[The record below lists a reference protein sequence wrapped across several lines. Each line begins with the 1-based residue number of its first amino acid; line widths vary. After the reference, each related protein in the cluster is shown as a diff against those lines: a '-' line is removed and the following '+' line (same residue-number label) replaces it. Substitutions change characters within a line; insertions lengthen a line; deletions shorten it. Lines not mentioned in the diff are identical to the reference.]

1 MRHTDYDV
9 AWHRRHSRSPP
20 WDNRIS
26 MYLTYL
32 LAVSLLAGAADVS
45 TPPIRVIEEIVA
57 KVNGD
62 IITRGELEQQRR
74 AIEAE
79 IKQQQPNLAGDALAN
94 AVRQKQSEALRDKI
108 DQSLLVQRA
117 KELNIN
123 VDPDVTRRVA
133 QIQQE
138 SKIADVEKFHE
149 WVHQQAGVPFEDF
162 KSEMKNQIL
171 TQRVIGQEVASKVN
185 VARSEVTD
193 YYNKHKADFVREE
206 TVFLREITIKSAD
219 NTPRAWAAAEKK
231 AKDVLAR
238 ARKGEKFSDLAHQYS
253 DADTAKQ
260 DGELGRF
267 KRGDLKPDIE
277 ALVFKQSKGYVT
289 DLIKTQGGYEI
300 LKVDEKFAAGQA
312 SLEDVENEIME
323 KLYTPR
329 MQPQLRAYL
338 TKLRENAF
346 IEIRGGFVDSG
357 AAPGKD
363 TTWKDP
369 AQLKPETTTKE
380 EVANRKKKRF
390 LGVIPRH
397 SSSVSSSK
405 AAPAIK

>member
-1 MRHTDYDV
+1 
-9 AWHRRHSRSPP
+9 
-20 WDNRIS
+20 
-26 MYLTYL
+26 MYLMFL
-32 LAVSLLAGAADVS
+32 LALTGLAGAADVS
-45 TPPIRVIEEIVA
+45 TPNVRVIEEIVA

-79 IKQQQPNLAGDALAN
+79 IKQQQPNLTGDALAA

-108 DQSLLVQRA
+108 DQSLLVQRG
-117 KELNIN
+117 KELNVS
-123 VDPDVTRRVA
+123 VDADVTRRIA

-138 SKIADVEKFHE
+138 SKIADIEKFHD
-149 WVHQQAGVPFEDF
+149 WVHQQSGVPFEDF

-171 TQRVIGQEVASKVN
+171 TQRVIGQEVASKVS
-185 VARSEVTD
+185 VAKSEVGD

-206 TVFLREITIKSAD
+206 TVFLREITIRPKD
-219 NTPRAWAAAEKK
+219 GTPAAWAAAEKK
-231 AKDVLAR
+231 AKDIQAR
-238 ARKGEKFSDLAHQYS
+238 ARKGEKFTDLARQYS

-277 ALVFKQSKGYVT
+277 GIVFKQSKGYVT
-289 DLIKTQGGYEI
+289 DLIKTEGGYEI

-312 SLEDVENEIME
+312 SLEDVESEIME

-338 TKLRENAF
+338 TKLRQNAF

-397 SSSVSSSK
+397 SSGVSSSK
-405 AAPAIK
+405 AAPAVK

>member
-1 MRHTDYDV
+1 M
-9 AWHRRHSRSPP
+9 
-20 WDNRIS
+20 
-26 MYLTYL
+26 
-32 LAVSLLAGAADVS
+32 LAGAADVS
-45 TPPIRVIEEIVA
+45 STNIRVIEEIVA

-74 AIEAE
+74 AIEAD
-79 IKQQQPNLAGDALAN
+79 IKQQQPNLTGDALAA
-94 AVRQKQSEALRDKI
+94 AVREKQSEALRDKI

-117 KELNIN
+117 KELNIK
-123 VDPDVTRRVA
+123 VDADVTRRIA
-133 QIQQE
+133 QIQQD
-138 SKIADVEKFHE
+138 SKVVDIDKFHE
-149 WVHQQAGVPFEDF
+149 WVHQQSGVPFEDF
-162 KSEMKNQIL
+162 KSEMTNQML

-185 VARSEVTD
+185 VAKSEVSD
-193 YYNKHKADFVREE
+193 YYNKHKGEFVREE
-206 TVFLREITIKSAD
+206 TVFLREITIKPKE
-219 NTPRAWAAAEKK
+219 NTPAAWAAAEKK
-231 AKDVLAR
+231 AKDIQTR
-238 ARKGEKFSDLAHQYS
+238 ARKGEKFADLARQYS

-260 DGELGRF
+260 DGELGKF
-267 KRGDLKPDIE
+267 KRGDLKPKIE
-277 ALVFKQSKGYVT
+277 GTVFKQNKGYVT
-289 DLIKTQGGYEI
+289 DLIKTEGGYEI

-312 SLEDVENEIME
+312 SLEDVEPEIME

-363 TTWKDP
+363 TSWKDP

-380 EVANRKKKRF
+380 EVASRKKKRF

-397 SSSVSSSK
+397 SSDVSSSK
-405 AAPAIK
+405 SAPAIK

>member
-1 MRHTDYDV
+1 
-9 AWHRRHSRSPP
+9 
-20 WDNRIS
+20 

-206 TVFLREITIKSAD
+206 TVFLREITIKPKD
-219 NTPRAWAAAEKK
+219 NSPAAWAAAEKK

-289 DLIKTQGGYEI
+289 DLIKTEGGYEI

>member
-1 MRHTDYDV
+1 
-9 AWHRRHSRSPP
+9 
-20 WDNRIS
+20 

-32 LAVSLLAGAADVS
+32 LAVSLLAGAADVF

-108 DQSLLVQRA
+108 DPS
-117 KELNIN
+117 LNIN

-219 NTPRAWAAAEKK
+219 NTPQAWAAAEKK

-289 DLIKTQGGYEI
+289 DLIKTEGGYEI

-312 SLEDVENEIME
+312 APVAEAANATLAVASQRRPHVNLSANIRIAC
-323 KLYTPR
+323 LRSCGSTPVA
-329 MQPQLRAYL
+329 LVDDGAGL
-338 TKLRENAF
+338 F
-346 IEIRGGFVDSG
+346 FVDLFIAIDEDFARLLVHEWLG
-357 AAPGKD
+357 RVAAD
-363 TTWKDP
+363 DP
-369 AQLKPETTTKE
+369 L
-380 EVANRKKKRF
+380 
-390 LGVIPRH
+390 L
-397 SSSVSSSK
+397 
-405 AAPAIK
+405 

>member
-1 MRHTDYDV
+1 
-9 AWHRRHSRSPP
+9 
-20 WDNRIS
+20 

>member
-1 MRHTDYDV
+1 
-9 AWHRRHSRSPP
+9 
-20 WDNRIS
+20 
-26 MYLTYL
+26 MYLTFL

-45 TPPIRVIEEIVA
+45 TPSIRVIEEIVA

-74 AIEAE
+74 AIESE
-79 IKQQQPNLAGDALAN
+79 IKQQQPNLSGEALAN

-123 VDPDVTRRVA
+123 VDPDVTRRIA

-206 TVFLREITIKSAD
+206 TVFLREITIKPKE
-219 NTPRAWAAAEKK
+219 NTPAAWAAAEKK
-231 AKDVLAR
+231 AKEVQAR
-238 ARKGEKFSDLAHQYS
+238 ARKGEKFSDLARQYS

-277 ALVFKQSKGYVT
+277 ALVFKQGKGYVS
-289 DLIKTQGGYEI
+289 DLIKTEGGYEI
-300 LKVDEKFAAGQA
+300 LKVDERFAAGQA
-312 SLEDVENEIME
+312 SLEDVESEIME

-338 TKLRENAF
+338 TRLRQNAF

-380 EVANRKKKRF
+380 EVANRKRKRF
-390 LGVIPRH
+390 MGVIPRH
-397 SSSVSSSK
+397 SSTVSSSK

>member
-1 MRHTDYDV
+1 
-9 AWHRRHSRSPP
+9 
-20 WDNRIS
+20 
-26 MYLTYL
+26 MYLTFL
-32 LAVSLLAGAADVS
+32 LAASLLAGAADVS
-45 TPPIRVIEEIVA
+45 TPPVRVIEEIVA

-79 IKQQQPNLAGDALAN
+79 MKQQQPNLSAEALAA

-108 DQSLLVQRA
+108 DQSLLVQRG

-123 VDPDVTRRVA
+123 VDAEVTRRIA

-149 WVHQQAGVPFEDF
+149 WVRQQSGVPFEDF
-162 KSEMKNQIL
+162 RAEMKNQIT

-206 TVFLREITIKSAD
+206 TVFLREITIRPKD
-219 NTPRAWAAAEKK
+219 NSPQAWAAAEKK
-231 AKDVLAR
+231 AKDIQAR
-238 ARKGEKFSDLAHQYS
+238 ARKGERFNELARQYS

-277 ALVFKQSKGYVT
+277 ALVFKQGKGYVT
-289 DLIKTQGGYEI
+289 DLIKTEGGYEI
-300 LKVDEKFAAGQA
+300 LKVDERFAAGQA

-338 TKLRENAF
+338 TRLRENAF

-363 TTWKDP
+363 TSWKDP

-380 EVANRKKKRF
+380 EVAKRKKKRL

-405 AAPAIK
+405 AAPAVK